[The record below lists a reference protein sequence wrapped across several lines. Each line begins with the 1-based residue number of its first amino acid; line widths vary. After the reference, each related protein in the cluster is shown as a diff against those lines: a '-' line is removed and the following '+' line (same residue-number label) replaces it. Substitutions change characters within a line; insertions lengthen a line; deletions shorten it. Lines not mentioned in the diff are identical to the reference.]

1 MKTHRNTFRS
11 ISRSTRYSCVLVG
24 LMAIFLIVAGFY
36 HKQGLSRFIA
46 RAAYPL
52 TIAFVVLG
60 HILLTDLGSNLIVAT
75 FVPVLFGSVAITLL
89 ENFFPYRLQW
99 RPVSRDILTDM
110 TYMLLVQSVLPKI
123 LGFSVAIFILD
134 SLHALPKSILEIWPH
149 HWSLF
154 AQLVLM
160 FLASEFLRYW
170 VHRLSHSWN
179 PLWRFHAVHHSP
191 RKIYWMN
198 VGRFHPLEKSLQFI
212 FDTLPFLIL
221 GVSESVVALYFVF
234 YATNGFFQHSNISVQ
249 LGIFNY
255 VVSGPELHRWHHSK
269 IAKESNRNFGNNLII
284 WDLIFGTW
292 FLPKGQAVTE
302 LGLINPDYPDTFT
315 SQLKAPFIKGLDKR
329 GLEETS

>member
-1 MKTHRNTFRS
+1 M
-11 ISRSTRYSCVLVG
+11 Y
-24 LMAIFLIVAGFY
+24 
-36 HKQGLSRFIA
+36 
-46 RAAYPL
+46 
-52 TIAFVVLG
+52 
-60 HILLTDLGSNLIVAT
+60 LGSNLIVAT
-75 FVPVLFGSVAITLL
+75 YVPVLFGAAAITLL
-89 ENFFPYRLQW
+89 EHFFPYRLQW
-99 RPVSRDILTDM
+99 RPVSKDILTDGI
-110 TYMLLVQSVLPKI
+110 YLLLVQSVLPKF
-123 LGFSVAIFILD
+123 LGFAVAIFILD
-134 SLHALPKSILEIWPH
+134 SLQALPKSILEIWPH

-160 FLASEFLRYW
+160 LLASEFVRYW

-191 RKIYWMN
+191 HKLYWMN

-234 YATNGFFQHSNISVQ
+234 YATNGFFQHANISLQ

-269 IAKESNRNFGNNLII
+269 LVEQSNRNFGNNLII

-292 FLPKGQAVTE
+292 FLPKDQAVTE
-302 LGLINPDYPDTFT
+302 LGLINRDYPDNFT
-315 SQLKAPFIKGLDKR
+315 SQLKAPFIEGLDNHRSRKHH
-329 GLEETS
+329 EKAHS